1 VAVPILFQT
10 RGAYRGVRGTDL
22 MRQLTYVGDQ
32 RLEWHDVPEPSLEG
46 GDDALV
52 RPIAVATC
60 DLDTGIVQGS
70 APLPAPFAFGHEFVA
85 DIVAIGDSVTSVQP
99 GDRVV
104 VAFQI
109 SCGRCERCRRGLTA
123 NCATVPVLSSFGLAP
138 LSREW
143 GGALSDLV
151 RVPYADAMTVP
162 VPRGIDPATIA
173 SVGDNVPDGWR
184 SVAAPLREHPGSPV
198 LVIGG
203 AGAGSVGLYAVAAAI
218 ALGSER
224 VDYADT
230 DPQRLRVAEELGASV
245 TDGPVKRRYGP
256 YPITVNHAATPDGLA
271 AALRSTEP
279 GGICTSTS
287 IYFDADT
294 PIPLLEMYGTGVT
307 LTTGRVNARALIPEV
322 LNAVAA
328 GRLRPERVTSAVV
341 PWEHAPEVLAKH
353 THKTVIT
360 RDSAAR

>member
-1 VAVPILFQT
+1 
-10 RGAYRGVRGTDL
+10 

-32 RLEWHDVPEPSLEG
+32 HFEWHDVPEPSLEG
-46 GDDALV
+46 DDDALV

-60 DLDTGIVQGS
+60 DLDTGIVQGI
-70 APLPAPFAFGHEFVA
+70 APLPGPFAFGHEFVA
-85 DIVAIGDSVTSVQP
+85 DVVATAGSVTSVKP
-99 GDRVV
+99 GDRVI

-109 SCGRCERCRRGLTA
+109 SCGRCDRCRRGLTGS
-123 NCATVPVLSSFGLAP
+123 CSMVPALSSFGLAP

-162 VPRGIDPATIA
+162 VPAGMDPVAIA

-184 SVAAPLREHPGSPV
+184 AVAAPLREHPRDPV

-203 AGAGSVGLYAVAAAI
+203 AGAGSVGLYAVAAAV
-218 ALGSER
+218 ALGSEQ
-224 VDYADT
+224 VDYVDS
-230 DPQRLRVAEELGASV
+230 DPARLRVAEQLGASII
-245 TDGPVKRRYGP
+245 DGRIQRRYGP
-256 YPITVNHAATPDGLA
+256 YPITVNHAAGQDGLA

-287 IYFDADT
+287 IYFEAET

-307 LTTGRVNARALIPEV
+307 FKTGRVNARALMPEV
-322 LNAVAA
+322 LEAVGS
-328 GRLRPERVTSAVV
+328 GRIHPEQITAAVV
-341 PWEHAPEVLAKH
+341 SWESAAEALAAH

-360 RDSAAR
+360 RHENAH